1 MIFDESVWWQGWRR
15 GCGDGQGAA
24 PADPPSL
31 YKLPAAGHL
40 RPQPW
45 AAVLARGGPREA
57 CVDHRGWRA
66 LSPLAIDELSRSML
80 SGFWS

>member
-1 MIFDESVWWQGWRR
+1 MSP
-15 GCGDGQGAA
+15 CGGKGGGEGVEMAKVLHQLTRLA
-24 PADPPSL
+24 STSCR
-31 YKLPAAGHL
+31 LPATSDL
-40 RPQPW
+40 S
-45 AAVLARGGPREA
+45 LGPREA